1 MSKHEN
7 LTIELAELEKN
18 NICVDVIAIQETWDI
33 KYPDLVSINGFCP
46 VIFKRRRGMRGGGVG
61 FYVRNGIQSE
71 IIEGLSPFENKII
84 ESLTVQL
91 TYPDYK
97 TVMLTSIYRSNGPL
111 PNVTAS
117 QQLDRFMIQFSQL
130 LSDINDTKKRSYV
143 FLDANINI
151 LQLHSLESA
160 NYLNCILSKGY
171 LQIISKA
178 SRIHNDS
185 KTLIDHVLSNSVGTE
200 ICSGTLISDISDHFF
215 TFVAPCVSHTPKQQH
230 RTVSKRIFS
239 QQNLNEF
246 KREMSQVDWN
256 PVIQKSNINEA
267 YDVFWNKYN
276 AIFERKFPLC
286 RVRFNK
292 NIHKLQNFMTNGLL
306 VSRKTKNVLHKTS
319 IADPTNANI
328 KKYKAFK
335 TIYQR
340 VSRAAKKLYFS
351 SELEANANNPKKT
364 WETLN
369 EILGKNKKT
378 ETVEKICKNGVNV
391 TDPVEIANC
400 FNSFFT
406 AVGQQISDSVPPV
419 LKNPEEYID
428 YGRCT

>member
-1 MSKHEN
+1 
-7 LTIELAELEKN
+7 
-18 NICVDVIAIQETWDI
+18 
-33 KYPDLVSINGFCP
+33 
-46 VIFKRRRGMRGGGVG
+46 MRGGGVG
-61 FYVRNGIQSE
+61 FYVRNGIQAE

-91 TYPDYK
+91 TYPDHK

-171 LQIISKA
+171 LQIITKA

-185 KTLIDHVLSNSVGTE
+185 KTLIDHVLSNSGGTE

-215 TFVAPCVSHTPKQQH
+215 TFVAPCVSSAPKQQH

-239 QQNLNEF
+239 QHNLNEF
-246 KREMSQVDWN
+246 KRDMSQVDWN

-267 YDVFWNKYN
+267 YDVFWNNYN
-276 AIFERKFPLC
+276 TIFERSFPLR

-306 VSRKTKNVLHKTS
+306 VSRNTKNVLHKTS
-319 IADPTNANI
+319 IADPTDANI
-328 KKYKAFK
+328 RKYKAFK

-340 VSRAAKKLYFS
+340 VSRAAKKLYFTS
-351 SELEANANNPKKT
+351 KLEANANNPKK
-364 WETLN
+364 N
-369 EILGKNKKT
+369 LGNF
-378 ETVEKICKNGVNV
+378 E
-391 TDPVEIANC
+391 
-400 FNSFFT
+400 
-406 AVGQQISDSVPPV
+406 
-419 LKNPEEYID
+419 
-428 YGRCT
+428 